1 MNLSK
6 QFILMAMALVGTTMA
21 FPAFAETEAEKEV
34 VRLPV
39 LTVLAEPELREE
51 AGVVPYQE
59 QKLRVVRPYS
69 IG

>member
-1 MNLSK
+1 MNRSQ
-6 QFILMAMALVGTTMA
+6 QFTLIAIALAGTTMT

-51 AGVVPYQE
+51 AGVYPIRN
-59 QKLRVVRPYS
+59 KLRVVRPYS

>member
-6 QFILMAMALVGTTMA
+6 QFILMAMALVGTTIT

-51 AGVVPYQE
+51 AGVYPIRN
-59 QKLRVVRPYS
+59 KLRVVRPYS